1 MCVLGAPQNQGRH
14 RADPCMREAEPVRA
28 ERDFPLE
35 TFAVDPVQPV
45 ELAPRRTARASQKRR
60 RISNLDLVDHDN
72 ERLLFEP

>member
-1 MCVLGAPQNQGRH
+1 
-14 RADPCMREAEPVRA
+14 MREAEPVRA

-60 RISNLDLVDHDN
+60 RISNLDLVDHD
-72 ERLLFEP
+72 LKIQHISIDLGSQV